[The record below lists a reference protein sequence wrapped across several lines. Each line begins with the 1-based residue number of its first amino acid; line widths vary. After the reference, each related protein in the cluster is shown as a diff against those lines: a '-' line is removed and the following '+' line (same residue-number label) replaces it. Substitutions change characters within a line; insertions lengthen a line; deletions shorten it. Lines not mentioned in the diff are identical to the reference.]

1 MILHALHIF
10 KVIFRVT
17 NPSHV
22 SKDKFTIGA
31 VDNFDNPDRPSLSGK
46 FSNHGTTITL
56 FQVKPP
62 KNTDETQ
69 IDYTK
74 VTMKEKKYLP
84 RKSVIF
90 RIQKNIKLSSIFKKK
105 IYINEKKTQDLE
117 NLHFIVKAIKS
128 MFLDEFESSPT
139 WTTCI
144 SLVSKAKTPLMC
156 VGFLPYL
163 P

>member
-46 FSNHGTTITL
+46 FSNHGTIITL

-74 VTMKEKKYLP
+74 VTMKEKNTCQENQSFLG
-84 RKSVIF
+84 S
-90 RIQKNIKLSSIFKKK
+90 
-105 IYINEKKTQDLE
+105 KKTSNYHQSSKKR
-117 NLHFIVKAIKS
+117 FIYTKRKHKI
-128 MFLDEFESSPT
+128 
-139 WTTCI
+139 
-144 SLVSKAKTPLMC
+144 
-156 VGFLPYL
+156 
-163 P
+163 